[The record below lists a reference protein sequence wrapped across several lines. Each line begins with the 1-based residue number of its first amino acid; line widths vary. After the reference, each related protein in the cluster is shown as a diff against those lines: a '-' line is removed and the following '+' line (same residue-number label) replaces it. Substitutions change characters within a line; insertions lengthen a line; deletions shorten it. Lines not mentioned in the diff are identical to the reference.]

1 MRRWAA
7 IALGTVAALAVAGF
21 ATKDYV
27 FLHLPGWLAP
37 HVADNHPVAWQ
48 QGPATPAPA
57 AAQRPPNIV
66 LIVADDLGYNDIS
79 FNGGGVAG
87 GILKTPNIDALGHD
101 GVTFADGY
109 AGNATCAP
117 SRAALMTGRYATRF
131 GYEFTPTDTHPP
143 AWFPKSLI
151 RTDVAFARN
160 IASFP
165 SSWEHKTIF
174 DEDAARLPAAIAP
187 KGVPANEI
195 TIAGLL
201 RGQGYH
207 TVHLGKWH
215 LGDATGMRPEE
226 HGFDESLGFMIGG
239 QKYLEADS
247 PLVENSRQDFDPI
260 DKFLWANLP
269 FSVQYNGSAPFR
281 PDRYMTDYLTR
292 QAQAAITANRNR
304 PFFLYLAYN
313 APHTPLQAS
322 KADYDALPQIAD
334 HRTRVY
340 AAMIRA
346 LDRGVGEVMATLKA
360 QGLDRNTLVIFTS
373 DNGGAHYI
381 GLPDINRPYR
391 GWKATFF
398 EGGVKVPFFMRW
410 PAQIKPGT
418 RIAGPVSH
426 FDIFA
431 TAGGVAGA
439 PMPADRAI
447 DGVNLLPFI
456 EGQASGTPHH
466 TLFWRS
472 GRYKVVRDGDWK
484 LQALDLPHVELLYDM
499 QADPTERRDVAA
511 QHPDVVARLNLLLTQ
526 HDCDSV
532 KPAWPSL
539 IRSPI
544 AVDRPLGTKPRPG
557 EAYIYWSN

>member
-1 MRRWAA
+1 VKRWVKVT
-7 IALGTVAALAVAGF
+7 LGTVAALGIAGYF
-21 ATKDYV
+21 SKDYV

-37 HVADNHPVAWQ
+37 RVAENRPVKWQ
-48 QGPATPAPA
+48 AGPQTAVVPIDK
-57 AAQRPPNIV
+57 RPPNIV

-87 GILKTPNIDALGHD
+87 GLLKTPNIDVLGRD

-117 SRAALMTGRYATRF
+117 SRAALMTGRYPTRF
-131 GYEFTPTDTHPP
+131 GYEFTPADSRAP
-143 AWFPKSLI
+143 AWFPSGLI

-160 IASFP
+160 IASFKTD
-165 SSWEHKTIF
+165 WEHKTIF
-174 DEDAARLPAAIAP
+174 DEDAARLPATTAD
-187 KGVPANEI
+187 KGMPGGEI
-195 TIAGLL
+195 TIAELL
-201 RGQGYH
+201 RGRGYH

-215 LGDATGMRPEE
+215 LGDATGMRPEDQ
-226 HGFDESLGFMIGG
+226 GFDESLGFMIGG
-239 QKYLEADS
+239 QMYLPEGS
-247 PLVENSRQDFDPI
+247 SEVENSKQDFDPI
-260 DKFLWANLP
+260 DRFLWANLP
-269 FSVQYNGSAPFR
+269 FSVQYNGGERFK
-281 PDRYMTDYLTR
+281 PDKYMTDYLTD
-292 QAQAAITANRNR
+292 QAVATIDANRNR

-346 LDRGVGEVMATLKA
+346 LDRGVGRVMAALKA
-360 QGLDRNTLVIFTS
+360 KGLDRNTLVIFTS

-391 GWKATFF
+391 GWKATYF

-410 PAQIKPGT
+410 PAMIKPGT
-418 RIAGPVSH
+418 TINGPVSH

-431 TAGGVAGA
+431 TASDVAGA
-439 PMPADRAI
+439 TVPTDRAI
-447 DGVNLLPFI
+447 DGVDLLPFV
-456 EGQASGTPHH
+456 EGKKTGVPHN

-472 GRYKVVRDGDWK
+472 GAYRVVRDGDWK
-484 LQALDLPHVELLYDM
+484 LQLLDLPRAALLYDM
-499 QADPTERRDVAA
+499 RTDPTERRDVAA
-511 QHPDVVARLNLLLTQ
+511 LHPDVVARLRGLIAQ
-526 HDCDSV
+526 HDRDSV

-544 AVDRPLGTKPRPG
+544 AIDRPLGTKPRSG
-557 EAYIYWSN
+557 ETYIYWSN

>member
-1 MRRWAA
+1 MKRWIKITLAS
-7 IALGTVAALAVAGF
+7 VAVIGVAGF
-21 ATKDYV
+21 AAKDYV

-37 HVADNHPVAWQ
+37 RVADNHPVTWQ
-48 QGPATPAPA
+48 QGPTMAATPID
-57 AAQRPPNIV
+57 QRPPNIV

-87 GILKTPNIDALGHD
+87 GLLKTPNIDALGAE
-101 GVTFADGY
+101 GVSFADGY

-117 SRAALMTGRYATRF
+117 SRAALMTGRYPTRF

-143 AWFPKSLI
+143 AWFPSKLI
-151 RTDVAFARN
+151 RTDVVFARN
-160 IASFP
+160 IARFP
-165 SSWEHKTIF
+165 TQWEHKTIF
-174 DEDAARLPAAIAP
+174 DEDAAAQPAATSD
-187 KGVPANEI
+187 KGVPPREI

-201 RGQGYH
+201 RTRGYH
-207 TVHLGKWH
+207 TIHLGKWH
-215 LGDATGMRPEE
+215 LGDAAGMRPEQ
-226 HGFDESLGFMIGG
+226 HGFDESLGFMIGA
-239 QKYLEADS
+239 QKYLPEGD
-247 PLVENSRQDFDPI
+247 PGVENSYQDFDPI
-260 DKFLWANLP
+260 DRFLWANLP
-269 FSVQYNGSAPFR
+269 FSVQYNGSPPFR
-281 PDRYMTDYLTR
+281 PDRYMTDYLTA

-346 LDRGVGEVMATLKA
+346 LDRGVGQVMATLKA
-360 QGLDRNTLVIFTS
+360 QGLDKNTLVIFTS

-439 PMPADRAI
+439 AMPADRAI

-456 EGQASGTPHH
+456 EGKATGTPHN

-472 GRYKVVRDGDWK
+472 GPYRVVRDGDWK
-484 LQALDLPHVELLYDM
+484 LQMLDLPRKDLLFDM
-499 QADPTERRDVAA
+499 KADPTEHRDVAA
-511 QHPDVVARLNLLLTQ
+511 LHPDIVARLRGLIAQ
-526 HDCDSV
+526 HDRESV

-544 AVDRPLGTKPRPG
+544 AIDRPLGTKPRPG
-557 EAYIYWSN
+557 ETYIYWSN